1 MEKKIFIEK
10 GDTIVFNDKDI
21 VICGDCLEQMKR
33 MPSKFVDVFFTSPP
47 YNDSGT
53 ENEDVANLKSNNT
66 HKKYE
71 TVERHDDWFEWQCEV
86 IDEALRV
93 TKKYVLYNIQGI
105 SNNRTNVYKLIGKY
119 ADRIHDILI
128 WNKING
134 APTST
139 PHKISNTYEYVLI
152 IKPDGVDGVDVKDNF
167 FRNVINLNINPNKDY
182 GKIHRALMSQ
192 EFCDTIIYQFTQE
205 GDTVLDCFNG
215 LGTTML
221 SCQKYNCSYI
231 GIELSEKYCQTTIE
245 RFLEYD
251 MGERNVRVVK
261 EDETVLK
268 FEDFK
273 DNVTSPQLSI
283 FDF

>member
-1 MEKKIFIEK
+1 MKTEIFIQK
-10 GDTIVFNDKDI
+10 GDKIILDDTYK
-21 VICGDCLEQMKR
+21 VICGDCLEEMKK
-33 MPSKFVDVFFTSPP
+33 MADNSVDVFFTSPP

-71 TVERHDDWFEWQCEV
+71 HVERHDDWFEWQCEV

-93 TKKYVLYNIQGI
+93 TRKYVLYNIQAI

-128 WNKING
+128 EYKPNG
-134 APTST
+134 EPTST
-139 PHKISNTYEYVLI
+139 PHKISNKYEFVFIL
-152 IKPDGVDGVDVKDNF
+152 KPDRVEGVDVKS
-167 FRNVINLNINPNKDY
+167 NVWYNVLTFNINPNKEY
-182 GKIHRALMSQ
+182 GKIHRALMSE
-192 EFCDTIIYQFTQE
+192 EFCDEIINQFTQE

-221 SCQKYNCSYI
+221 SCKRFNCKYI
-231 GIELSEKYCQTTIE
+231 GIELSEKYCQKTIE

-251 MGERNVRVVK
+251 MGDRNVKILRDSDIYTYNDIK
-261 EDETVLK
+261 EYIQ
-268 FEDFK
+268 K
-273 DNVTSPQLSI
+273 DQMSI